1 MSVFVSLNVVY
12 VLLAVAVQF
21 QETTYRVTEGKTT
34 RLIVTLEASMDHD
47 FEFVVNVRISDGTA
61 ERMLILWRSFF

>member
-1 MSVFVSLNVVY
+1 MSVFVSLNVVH

-34 RLIVTLEASMDHD
+34 CLIVTLEASMDHD
-47 FEFVVNVRISDGTA
+47 FEFVVNVRISNGTA
-61 ERMLILWRSFF
+61 KRTYVIP

>member
-61 ERMLILWRSFF
+61 ERMLIL